1 MAAKGP
7 IRARNSDVSYA
18 IAAILA
24 LGAVALFALPPLGHA
39 IGLTDPVGGPLV
51 VAVIGL
57 TVVASVS
64 LGLVLFTSRVLHW
77 GVGG

>member
-1 MAAKGP
+1 
-7 IRARNSDVSYA
+7 
-18 IAAILA
+18 
-24 LGAVALFALPPLGHA
+24 
-39 IGLTDPVGGPLV
+39 LV